1 VLHIPYLRFLTPEG
15 GKGEATATVQVDN
28 LRLAAADADVT
39 LRYGTLDVQRL
50 LGLIASLTA
59 PADSVP
65 TATTLARVA
74 RRAARRATR
83 QHLPTDPSM
92 LTNGVL
98 SAVLRV
104 EADEVRYAAIKGAR
118 FRLVSHLLEGEARL
132 DKCSFDALQGRI
144 SLRGLMVS
152 TADRRH
158 HPAQAQIRLE
168 DIQLSEL
175 FTTATA
181 MGLNVLGGDNIQGSL
196 RGAVDLRT
204 DLGLKFLPDLERTTG
219 YLKTD
224 FRDLELLNVE
234 VLMEALKFMKIER
247 TSHLFFEPVSSDFIL
262 ANGQLLIPDLR
273 LNSNL
278 SSLVVSGRY
287 GLDGRTNVYVGLKP
301 LQALFG
307 NNDKRIERIQQG
319 ETTRNANRKLTYIN
333 MRRAAP
339 GEKYKVRLFQ
349 KEEHSREQALLRQ
362 EYRDFLLTHRL
373 DTTVRMVR

>member
-1 VLHIPYLRFLTPEG
+1 
-15 GKGEATATVQVDN
+15 
-28 LRLAAADADVT
+28 
-39 LRYGTLDVQRL
+39 
-50 LGLIASLTA
+50 
-59 PADSVP
+59 
-65 TATTLARVA
+65 
-74 RRAARRATR
+74 
-83 QHLPTDPSM
+83 
-92 LTNGVL
+92 
-98 SAVLRV
+98 V

>member
-1 VLHIPYLRFLTPEG
+1 
-15 GKGEATATVQVDN
+15 
-28 LRLAAADADVT
+28 
-39 LRYGTLDVQRL
+39 
-50 LGLIASLTA
+50 
-59 PADSVP
+59 
-65 TATTLARVA
+65 
-74 RRAARRATR
+74 
-83 QHLPTDPSM
+83 
-92 LTNGVL
+92 
-98 SAVLRV
+98 
-104 EADEVRYAAIKGAR
+104 
-118 FRLVSHLLEGEARL
+118 
-132 DKCSFDALQGRI
+132 
-144 SLRGLMVS
+144 MVS